1 MDCNRSLF
9 LIPQEKN
16 DYFLNLEVSSL
27 GDGSFFFFFK
37 ARLNCA
43 NSTGIKNRLAFHFPF
58 WKCRNLSND
67 CSRV

>member
-27 GDGSFFFFFK
+27 GDGSFFFFFLK
-37 ARLNCA
+37 P
-43 NSTGIKNRLAFHFPF
+43 G
-58 WKCRNLSND
+58 
-67 CSRV
+67 